1 MFPRGTSELTKQS
14 LPEMSWNHHDGGGGK
29 TLSFSIFS
37 SFLFVSIPIGCIQRH
52 KVFSLRLPL
61 LHLWVI
67 EKVAEQEEQFS
78 NIAVLIFFTD
88 LPLLKPRIVLMFN
101 HIRNTIM

>member
-1 MFPRGTSELTKQS
+1 M
-14 LPEMSWNHHDGGGGK
+14 GGGK

-88 LPLLKPRIVLMFN
+88 LPLLKPRIILMFN